1 MKAIVGSVVSLALVA
16 AAVAATPA
24 AHAVPPVTAA
34 EMKAAV
40 EKANDATLQA
50 LDSVG
55 GEMHCTQDGVADYG
69 LVIRTNGLSLTSAS
83 SNMAATKKRFWLP
96 LSNVKYLT
104 AGNTAAV
111 LKIAGSPAGTL
122 SIRGPWNTT
131 SARYLPDMFL
141 QVFGASYALF
151 RQLLMQETFSG
162 SPSFLSQPGVVA
174 TKIPAVDGSVT
185 WRATRQVS
193 PGAMESYVYEVDPQG
208 RQASETFSTMTNGV
222 LTYESACVITK
233 IGAPGPLV
241 FPSALVTAPLLKV
254 GPAAWRYHWIET
266 LAKAGED
273 IKLAVVAG
281 QKITVGA
288 VRAKA
293 YKVIYDA
300 KLDNEVTI
308 SNVSGG
314 ARLAVTDP
322 LGGIV
327 DRCVTLKKGTLKAG
341 PC

>member
-1 MKAIVGSVVSLALVA
+1 MKAIVVSVVSLALVA
-16 AAVAATPA
+16 GAGAAALP

-40 EKANDATLQA
+40 EAADSATVQT

-55 GEMHCTQDGVADYG
+55 GEIHCTQDGVAGYG
-69 LVIRTNGLSLTSAS
+69 LVIRTNGMSMSSAS
-83 SNMAATKKRFWLP
+83 SIMAATKKGFWLP
-96 LSNVKYLT
+96 LGEVKYLNASNSAAILKN
-104 AGNTAAV
+104 AGY
-111 LKIAGSPAGTL
+111 PAGTL
-122 SIRGPWNTT
+122 NVRGPW
-131 SARYLPDMFL
+131 SAASTRYLPDEALKVFNASYTNLREMFL
-141 QVFGASYALF
+141 QG
-151 RQLLMQETFSG
+151 MFSG
-162 SPSFLSQPGVVA
+162 STDVLAQPGLIV
-174 TKIPAVDGSVT
+174 TKFSEVDGSVT
-185 WRATRQVS
+185 WSATWEPS
-193 PGAMESYVYEVDPQG
+193 PGVLKFYVYAVDPQG
-208 RQASETFSTMTNGV
+208 LRASETLSTMTNGV
-222 LTYESACVITK
+222 LTYEKSCVIQK
-233 IGAPGPLV
+233 IGAPGPLIL
-241 FPSALVTAPLLKV
+241 PSALVTAPLLKV
-254 GPAAWRYHWIET
+254 GPAAWRYHWIEA
-266 LAKAGED
+266 LAKVGGD

-308 SNVSGG
+308 SNVPGG